1 MQSCADFKLS
11 ASSALKNSA
20 AMGACMDSAG
30 PAAVFAAGGAGCDDE
45 EMIGGEVEHSM
56 KIDINV
62 GAIGHHNNINN

>member
-1 MQSCADFKLS
+1 MTSCADFKLS

-30 PAAVFAAGGAGCDDE
+30 PAVFAGGAGCEDE

-62 GAIGHHNNINN
+62 GGMGAIGHHNIN